1 MRLLDV
7 GGDKQLPYVNIQ
19 EERNPFL
26 GLRGIR
32 LLLKYKKLLETQVEV
47 ILNLVNQFP
56 VELLIPMITLPKEIL
71 EVRKVIKEVRDRTG
85 MQKKI
90 KVGAMIETPA
100 AVVHIE
106 PIAKA
111 SDFLSIG
118 TNDLIQYTMAVGRE
132 NMSMTQYHD
141 EGSATVL
148 TLIED
153 VVRASRKYSIPCCVC
168 GEIGGD
174 EKYIEELLKV
184 GIRELS
190 VSPSRIPFVKEKIRD
205 ISL

>member
-153 VVRASRKYSIPCCVC
+153 VVRASRK
-168 GEIGGD
+168 
-174 EKYIEELLKV
+174 
-184 GIRELS
+184 
-190 VSPSRIPFVKEKIRD
+190 
-205 ISL
+205 